1 MSVKSGSQCPV
12 LEIGNCEYYLR
23 AVASARRR
31 ATPISAL
38 KKLIMIDLKE
48 CGREEDEVLK

>member
-1 MSVKSGSQCPV
+1 MSGKSGSQCPV